1 MNDKRIGILGGMGP
15 EATAHFF
22 FKLIKAT
29 PSKNDQDH
37 FRVIMDSNTKIPD
50 RTSAILGKGESPIPA
65 LVDTAKTLEG
75 ANVDVA
81 CIPCI
86 TAHYFIEDIQRE
98 VNYPIINALIELK
111 KYIKDNYSY
120 VKNIGILATSGTLQ
134 SGLFDKYLSDY
145 NLMYPDEEMQKE
157 KVMKAIYSP
166 DFGIKSG
173 VIYGTPIDMLKET
186 GEHLISNG
194 AQLLIAGCTEIGL
207 VMNASHFK
215 VPLIDPMDVAIEVI
229 IKNKY

>member
-29 PSKNDQDH
+29 PSNNDQDH

-50 RTSAILGKGESPIPA
+50 RTTAILGKGISPVPA
-65 LVDTAKTLEG
+65 LVDTAKTLEL

-86 TAHYFIEDIQRE
+86 TAHYFIEEIQKQ
-98 VNYPIINALIELK
+98 VNYPILNALVELK
-111 KYIKDNYSY
+111 EYIKTNYPY
-120 VKNIGILATSGTLQ
+120 VKTIGILATSGTLQ

-145 NLMYPDEEMQKE
+145 NLIYPNEEMQRE

-166 DFGIKSG
+166 EFGIKSG
-173 VIYGTPIDMLKET
+173 IIYGRPIDMLKET
-186 GEHLISNG
+186 GDILINDG
-194 AQLLIAGCTEIGL
+194 AQLLISGCTEIGL
-207 VMNASHFK
+207 VMSSEHFN
-215 VPLIDPMDVAIEVI
+215 VPLIDPMDVAIEAI
-229 IKNKY
+229 INNKY